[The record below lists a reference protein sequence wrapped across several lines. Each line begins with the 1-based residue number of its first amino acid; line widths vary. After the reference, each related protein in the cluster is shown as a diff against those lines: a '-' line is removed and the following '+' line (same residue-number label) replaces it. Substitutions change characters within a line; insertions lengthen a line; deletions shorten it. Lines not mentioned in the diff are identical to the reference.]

1 VVNVIDG
8 KRPEPVITVKVQE
21 VDFDVAQLQSKLLG
35 GACAEG
41 AITTFTGYVRHDNED
56 RRIDQLALEH
66 YPGMTERSI
75 TEIAEQAAERWP
87 LLAAHVVHRIGKLAP
102 GEQIVWVGVA
112 SKHREAAFS
121 ACEFIMD
128 YLKTRAPFWKKE
140 TASGT
145 EHWVSARGTDSE
157 RAARWQDDG
166 IE

>member
-1 VVNVIDG
+1 MIDG

-41 AITTFTGYVRHDNED
+41 AITTFTGYARHDNED

-75 TEIAEQAAERWP
+75 TAIAEQAAERWP

-112 SKHREAAFS
+112 AKHREAAFS

-128 YLKTRAPFWKKE
+128 YLKTRAPFWKRE
-140 TASGT
+140 
-145 EHWVSARGTDSE
+145 ESARGTSWIEARDHDDAA
-157 RAARWQDDG
+157 AARWTKS
-166 IE
+166 

>member
-1 VVNVIDG
+1 MIDG

-21 VDFDVAQLQSKLLG
+21 VDFDIAQLQSKLLG

-87 LLAAHVVHRIGKLAP
+87 LLAAHVVHRIGKLARVSRLCGWAWHQSTARLP
-102 GEQIVWVGVA
+102 LAPA
-112 SKHREAAFS
+112 SS
-121 ACEFIMD
+121 SWI
-128 YLKTRAPFWKKE
+128 T
-140 TASGT
+140 
-145 EHWVSARGTDSE
+145 
-157 RAARWQDDG
+157 
-166 IE
+166 

>member
-1 VVNVIDG
+1 VAELING
-8 KRPEPVITVKVQE
+8 KRPEPVITVKVQAA
-21 VDFDVAQLQSKLLG
+21 DFDVARLQTMLLG

-41 AITTFTGYVRHDNED
+41 AITTFTGYVRRDNED
-56 RRIDQLALEH
+56 RRVDQLELEH
-66 YPGMTERSI
+66 YPGMTEGSI
-75 TEIAEQAAERWP
+75 TQIAQQASERWP
-87 LLAAHVVHRIGKLAP
+87 LLAACVVHRVGKLAP

-140 TASGT
+140 TVSGQQ
-145 EHWVSARGTDSE
+145 HWVSARGTDSV

>member
-1 VVNVIDG
+1 VADVIAG
-8 KRPEPVITVKVQE
+8 KHLEPVITVRVQE
-21 VDFDVAQLQSKLLG
+21 ADFDVAQLQTALLG

-41 AITTFTGYVRHDNED
+41 AITTFTGYVRRDNED
-56 RRIDQLALEH
+56 RRVDQLELEY
-66 YPGMTERSI
+66 YPGMTEGSI
-75 TEIAEQAAERWP
+75 TAIVKQAAGRWP
-87 LLAAHVVHRIGKLAP
+87 LLAACVVHRVGKLAP

-140 TASGT
+140 TASGGQ
-145 EHWVSARGTDSE
+145 HWVAARGTDSE

-166 IE
+166 AE